1 LQNPEQQSAPVVQAL
16 PSVLQLGLRVAHL
29 PAVQVPLQHW
39 VLVAHA
45 KPSEV
50 QPGNP
55 QAPLLHTPLQQI
67 AFELQLFPSDSHPP
81 SLPNG
86 LPPSPTFPPLLL
98 VLPPL
103 LLVLPPLLLVL
114 PPLVLPLPPLLDVAS
129 PPSLL
134 SPPPALLLL
143 PQAMNE
149 LPLTSPTRTATH
161 TTSALRRRDMRST
174 LAGVI
179 PARPTQ

>member
-1 LQNPEQQSAPVVQAL
+1 VHVL
-16 PSVLQLGLRVAHL
+16 PSVLQFGLREAHL
-29 PAVQVPLQHW
+29 PPVHVPLQHW
-39 VLVAHA
+39 LPAVQAV
-45 KPSEV
+45 PSEA
-50 QPGNP
+50 QAGKP
-55 QAPLLHTPLQQI
+55 QAPLSHTPLQQTL
-67 AFELQLFPSDSHPP
+67 FEVHPLPSAMHPP

-86 LPPSPTFPPLLL
+86 LPPSPMCTPPLLLLPPLLL

-103 LLVLPPLLLVL
+103 LLVLPPLL
-114 PPLVLPLPPLLDVAS
+114 PPLLPLDVAS

-149 LPLTSPTRTATH
+149 LPLTRPTRTATH

-179 PARPTQ
+179 PARATQ